1 MSRTPSVDLYQILLG
16 LLEQVPESMV
26 TTPHELAVALGDP
39 VAVNAV
45 ARALKR
51 EDFRRFSGKTVTTPG
66 SDVPVFSDFVSDGP
80 LKRLAGLQREIA
92 KRVIRE
98 DDFTEAMRLAG
109 SDAAYRGDVAY
120 AACVV
125 MDGDRGL
132 LEISSASEL
141 VRFPYIPGYLMFR
154 EAPVI
159 KAAARLV
166 SGFDLLFVNGHGVAH
181 SRGCGLASCVGLA
194 LDAPTIGVAGRPLV
208 GDVGERRGRWAPLT
222 YDGEVVGAEVD
233 VGGSRICVSIGH
245 RISLETSVEM
255 VLKMVSGGRFPEPLR
270 RAHVE
275 ARKTARR
282 IR

>member
-1 MSRTPSVDLYQILLG
+1 MSRAPSVDLYQILLG
-16 LLEQVPESMV
+16 LLEQVPEGMV

-45 ARALKR
+45 AWALKR
-51 EDFRRFSGKTVTTPG
+51 EDFRRFSKIVTTPG
-66 SDVPVFSDFVSDGP
+66 SEAPVFYDFVSDEP
-80 LKRLAGLQREIA
+80 LKRLAGLQREMA
-92 KRVIRE
+92 SRVMRE
-98 DDFTEAMRLAG
+98 DDFKEAERLAG
-109 SDAAYRGDVAY
+109 ADAAYRGDEAY

-125 MDGDRGL
+125 MDEDLGL
-132 LEISSASEL
+132 LETASASEL

-159 KAAARLV
+159 EAAARLV

-181 SRGCGLASCVGLA
+181 PRGCGLASCVGLA

-222 YDGEVVGAEVD
+222 YNGEVVGAEVD
-233 VGGSRICVSIGH
+233 VGGSRVCVSVGH
-245 RISLETSVEM
+245 RVSLETSVEM

-275 ARKTARR
+275 ASTMVERER
-282 IR
+282 

>member
-1 MSRTPSVDLYQILLG
+1 LSRAPSVDLYQDLLR
-16 LLEQVPESMV
+16 LLEQVPEDMV

-45 ARALKR
+45 VWALKR
-51 EDFRRFSGKTVTTPG
+51 ENFRRSSKTVTTPG
-66 SDVPVFSDFVSDGP
+66 SDAPVFSGFVSDEP
-80 LKRLAGLQREIA
+80 LKRLAGLQREMA
-92 KRVIRE
+92 GRVIRE
-98 DDFTEAMRLAG
+98 DDFEEAERLAG
-109 SDAAYRGDVAY
+109 ADASYRGDEAC

-125 MDGDRGL
+125 MDDDLGL
-132 LEISSASEL
+132 LETASASEL

-159 KAAARLV
+159 EAAARLV

-181 SRGCGLASCVGLA
+181 PRGCGLASCVGLA

-222 YDGEVVGAEVD
+222 YNNEVVGAEVE
-233 VGGSRICVSIGH
+233 VGGSRVCVSVGH

-255 VLKMVSGGRFPEPLR
+255 VLKTVSGGRFPEPLR

-275 ARKTARR
+275 ASTMVKREQ
-282 IR
+282 